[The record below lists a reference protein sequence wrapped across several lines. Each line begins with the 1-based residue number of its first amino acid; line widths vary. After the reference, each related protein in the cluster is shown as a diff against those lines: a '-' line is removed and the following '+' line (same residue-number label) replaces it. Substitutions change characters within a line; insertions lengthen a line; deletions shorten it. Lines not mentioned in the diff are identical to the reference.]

1 MMAAMNVE
9 TLKVKGDVLIN
20 ESMAKHTS
28 WRVGGPADIY
38 FKPESITDLQK
49 FLQQLDPKLA
59 IMFIGLGSNL
69 LVRDGGFRGAVIAP
83 LGGLKLI
90 DLQDKLL
97 CVEAGVTCSKFAR
110 YCTKNDFVGVDFLAG
125 IPGTIG
131 GAVAMN
137 AGAFGS
143 ETWEFVKHITVINR
157 QGELSII
164 NKSDLSIAYREVGLD
179 DDQWIVSV
187 CFDLNQLKSNE
198 YRHADI
204 KSLLDK
210 RNASQPIG
218 LPSCGSVFRNP
229 NNDYAARLIESCGLK
244 GYCIGNAC
252 VSEKHANFI
261 INQGD
266 CLASDIEGLISHVQ
280 STVFKEKNVS
290 LILEAH
296 VVGDVL

>member
-1 MMAAMNVE
+1 MMAATNIDNF
-9 TLKVKGDVLIN
+9 KVKGEVLVN
-20 ESMAKHTS
+20 EPMAKHTS

-38 FKPESITDLQK
+38 FKPASVADLQK
-49 FLQQLDPKLA
+49 FMQQLEPETD
-59 IMFIGLGSNL
+59 ITFVGLGSNM
-69 LVRDGGFRGAVIAP
+69 LVRDAGIRGVVIAP
-83 LGGLKLI
+83 LGCLKAI

-110 YCTKNDFVGVDFLAG
+110 YCAKNDFVGVDFLAG

-131 GAVAMN
+131 GAAAMN

-143 ETWEFVKHITVINR
+143 ETWEFVKHITVINHA
-157 QGELSII
+157 GELSII
-164 NKSDLSIAYREVGLD
+164 AKDELDIQYREINLDKGL
-179 DDQWIVSV
+179 WIVSA
-187 CFDLNQLKSNE
+187 CFDLNQLKEDE
-198 YRHADI
+198 YKHADI
-204 KSLLDK
+204 KSLLEK

-244 GYCIGNAC
+244 GHCIGNAC

-266 CLASDIEGLISHVQ
+266 CCASDIENLIKHVQ
-280 STVFKEKNVS
+280 QTVQKETAVE

-296 VVGDVL
+296 IVGDAL